1 MPQRAAG
8 GNKRVARVSPFTV
21 LRTSSRLELQ
31 PEDRRETH
39 MSNVLAIRR
48 VPVTISP
55 DLVAVVLFSLLGFA
69 ITAAVFPM
77 LAAYDLQSLPALPG

>member
-1 MPQRAAG
+1 
-8 GNKRVARVSPFTV
+8 
-21 LRTSSRLELQ
+21 
-31 PEDRRETH
+31 
-39 MSNVLAIRR
+39 MSIVVAIRR

-77 LAAYDLQSLPALPG
+77 LAAYDLQSLLQSLPALPG